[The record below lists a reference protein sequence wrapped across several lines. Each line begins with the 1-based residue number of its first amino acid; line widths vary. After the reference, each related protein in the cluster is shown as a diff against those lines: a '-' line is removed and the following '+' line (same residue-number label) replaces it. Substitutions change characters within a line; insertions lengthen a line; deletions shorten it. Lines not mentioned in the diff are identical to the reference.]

1 MLYMLF
7 IDHIDVI
14 LLEGIK
20 SKFTLLDSKNYQF
33 LCNKQLI
40 CFFVY
45 KLLKA
50 KRKLGPIS
58 FMPLFLS
65 VKITAR
71 PYFQNLIAL
80 FNPASV
86 YLLKVNNR
94 NTRTRCEICS
104 KLTIM
109 TLFWCLHC

>member
-14 LLEGIK
+14 LLEGIP

-50 KRKLGPIS
+50 KR
-58 FMPLFLS
+58 
-65 VKITAR
+65 
-71 PYFQNLIAL
+71 N
-80 FNPASV
+80 
-86 YLLKVNNR
+86 
-94 NTRTRCEICS
+94 
-104 KLTIM
+104 
-109 TLFWCLHC
+109 